1 VTTFAELQTAKS
13 ADTYLTEILATLAA
27 QGFPVTAW
35 QSGNAG
41 RTLARADAAALADLR
56 AVIAE
61 VASGGYLDEAS
72 GDWLTLLAKG
82 VFDLDRELATFM
94 EGRVTLSCDGAAGPY
109 NVTAYSLV
117 VSDGTRRWRS
127 TNASTEVLAS
137 GGTLSLTVKA
147 ETAGTAYN
155 VPGDNIDFIV
165 SPALAGVTVSAVTAW
180 ATTAGAADET
190 DASLRARCRAK
201 WGTLGR
207 GANDSAYLHLARTGH
222 GEEAQVTRAQV
233 VWGPGDGTLTVYL
246 AGPSGAVGSGI
257 VTTVSDWIDANKPGT
272 DNPTVQSATAI
283 PVSLIATVT
292 VAAASDSTANRA
304 LATDALSAYVNGLDI
319 GEDVDLGRLYEAF
332 YAASGVIDV
341 DISQPAAD
349 VSINNGEVASLS
361 ATITWSAV

>member
-1 VTTFAELQTAKS
+1 MTTFAELQTAKS

-82 VFDLDRELATFM
+82 VFDLDRTSAEYAVG
-94 EGRVTLSCDGAAGPY
+94 EVTLTCAAGAGPY
-109 NVTAYSLV
+109 NITEGSLV

-127 TNASTEVLAS
+127 TNTSTVVLSS
-137 GGTLSLTVKA
+137 GGTRVFEVKA
-147 ETAGTAYN
+147 ESPGIAYN
-155 VPGDNIDFIV
+155 VAGTLVTVIV
-165 SPALAGVTVSAVTAW
+165 SPALAGVTVSAVTDW
-180 ATTAGAADET
+180 LTTSGAAEET
-190 DASLRARCRAK
+190 DASLRARCRAR

-207 GANDSAYLHLARTGH
+207 GANDSAYLYWARTGH
-222 GEEAQVTRAQV
+222 ADAAQVTKAKV

-246 AGPSGAVGSGI
+246 AGPSGAVSSPN
-257 VTTVSDWIDANKPGT
+257 VATVAAWINANKPGT
-272 DNPTVQSATAI
+272 DNPTVQSAIAI

-292 VAAASDSTANRA
+292 VTAASDSTANRA
-304 LATDALSAYVNGLDI
+304 LATDALSAYVSGLDI
-319 GEDVDLGRLYEAF
+319 AEDVDLGRLYEAF
-332 YAASGVIDV
+332 YAASGIIDV

-361 ATITWSAV
+361 ATITWSVV